1 MLIMLQYSK
10 MPFDRKL
17 RNLLQDAVS
26 SGENV
31 IPVKHRSTTEMTA
44 VDLKRNLRITETNN
58 NKGRNSIF
66 L

>member
-31 IPVKHRSTTEMTA
+31 IPVKHRSTAEMTA

>member
-10 MPFDRKL
+10 MPLDRKL
-17 RNLLQDAVS
+17 RNLLKDAVS

-31 IPVKHRSTTEMTA
+31 ILVKHRSTAEMTA
-44 VDLKRNLRITETNN
+44 VHLKRSLRITETNN